1 MSYTKQTYKQPSAR
15 LVIIETESLMA
26 IASSLGNEN
35 VVKDEDLNP
44 TSTRSYEMPWDSE
57 RE

>member
-15 LVIIETESLMA
+15 LVIIETESL
-26 IASSLGNEN
+26 IASSPGNEN
-35 VVKDEDLNP
+35 VGKDEDLKP

>member
-15 LVIIETESLMA
+15 LIIIETESLMA
-26 IASSLGNEN
+26 SSLGNEG
-35 VVKDEDLNP
+35 VGKDEGEDLKP
-44 TSTRSYEMPWDSE
+44 TSTRSYEMLWDSE